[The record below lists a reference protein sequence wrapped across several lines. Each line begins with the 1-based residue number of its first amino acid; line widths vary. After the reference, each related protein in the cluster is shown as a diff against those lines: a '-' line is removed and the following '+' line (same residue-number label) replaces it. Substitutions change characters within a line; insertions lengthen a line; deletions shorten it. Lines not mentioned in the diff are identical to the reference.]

1 MADIWLPTKNSKY
14 YISKQKYLTARHFC
28 LQYSEWC
35 DEYSTLASGSISAIN
50 YNGMPHGSG
59 SGNPTEV
66 KAIRMAELSRKI
78 ATVEETAREAGG
90 EIAEWILKGV
100 TIENATFNYLK
111 MVTGIPCERDMY
123 YERRRKFYWLI
134 SQKI

>member
-1 MADIWLPTKNSKY
+1 
-14 YISKQKYLTARHFC
+14 
-28 LQYSEWC
+28 
-35 DEYSTLASGSISAIN
+35 
-50 YNGMPHGSG
+50 
-59 SGNPTEV
+59 
-66 KAIRMAELSRKI
+66 MAELSKKI
-78 ATVEETAREAGG
+78 ATVEETAKEAGG

>member
-1 MADIWLPTKNSKY
+1 MADIWAPTKKSKY
-14 YISKQKYLTARHFC
+14 WIPRQRYLTVIHYC
-28 LQYSEWC
+28 LQYSEWQE
-35 DEYSTLASGSISAIN
+35 EYADLASGSVSGIN

-66 KAIRMAELSRKI
+66 KAIRMAELSKKI
-78 ATVEETAREAGG
+78 ATVEETAKEAGG
-90 EIAEWILKGV
+90 EISEWILKGV

>member
-1 MADIWLPTKNSKY
+1 MADYWLPTKNSKY

-28 LQYSEWC
+28 LQYSEWL
-35 DEYSTLASGSISAIN
+35 DEYNALSSGSISGIN
-50 YNGMPHGSG
+50 YDGMPHGSG
-59 SGNPTEV
+59 SGNPTEA
-66 KAIRMAELSRKI
+66 KAIRMAELSSKI
-78 ATVEETAREAGG
+78 EMVEQTAIEAGG

-100 TIENATFNYLK
+100 TIESATFNYLK